1 MKRTGFVLFL
11 ILFIVF
17 GARAQLNINHY
28 IRVGQTRISI
38 GNYVGAVE
46 YFNIVI
52 KFKPHLPEPYFFR
65 AVAKHRLEDFRG
77 AINDYDQ
84 ALYIKPFYPDAYMNR
99 GMAYHELRDFDNAI
113 KDYNR
118 TLEMDPKNEAAYNN
132 RGIAKLSLKDVE
144 GAIDD
149 YNKALEVNP
158 TSTNALMNRSN
169 AKIIK
174 GDVQGAIQDLNS
186 VIIIRP
192 HFAGAY
198 LNRGLARFELNDY
211 ASALRD
217 YDQAIRFEPENAL
230 AFNNRGIVKHKLEDY
245 AGAIMDYDMAIRLD
259 PTMANAYF
267 NRAMAREILKKPG
280 FDADYQIAADLN
292 PQYDLSRFSLNAEE
306 LAQQSQGSQ
315 QQSSQQTQQ
324 SRQQSQQQSQ
334 QQTQQA
340 RQSQQQA
347 NAGTQNSPPGNGQQ
361 QTEASENTSADAA
374 KEREEELRR
383 RRRLNVIA
391 SDSRNLPSSEP
402 EEDDGRVQNRNMIID
417 IQPIFLISAFERNT
431 LDYERLQY
439 YSIVIESI
447 NRVNN
452 YNPFLTITNKTNEGF
467 MRVFSN
473 FVLFFNEKI
482 SISENSHN
490 YLNRGIF
497 HLLTG
502 NYNSSLSD
510 LNRSVEM
517 NDEEAL
523 AYFSRGNCRFK
534 MIEHIESLPDF
545 TNQLTIALETTRLQ
559 QPTEPTMSKMISDY
573 DMILADYDQTL
584 KLKPD
589 FFFGFYNKAFINLR
603 LNKYEQALADLTMA
617 IELEPEFAEAYFNRG
632 LTKIFLDDI
641 EGGALDLSRAGE
653 LGLIEAYSVIK
664 RYCNF

>member
-1 MKRTGFVLFL
+1 MILMKRTGFVFFL
-11 ILFIVF
+11 ILLMAGTVS
-17 GARAQLNINHY
+17 AQLNINHY
-28 IRVGQTRISI
+28 IRVGQTRIAI
-38 GNYVGAVE
+38 GNYVGAIE

-52 KFKPHLPEPYFFR
+52 KFKPHLPEPYFYR

-77 AINDYDQ
+77 AIDDYNQ
-84 ALYIKPFYPDAYMNR
+84 ALYIKPFFPDAYMNR

-113 KDYNR
+113 KDYDR
-118 TLEMDPKNEAAYNN
+118 TLEMDPKNEGAYNN
-132 RGIAKLSLKDVE
+132 RGIAKISLKNVE
-144 GAIDD
+144 GAIED

-169 AKIIK
+169 AKIIQA
-174 GDVQGAIQDLNS
+174 DIQGAIQDLNS

-198 LNRGLARFELNDY
+198 LNRGLARFELNDF

-230 AFNNRGIVKHKLEDY
+230 AYNNRGIVKHKLEDY

-267 NRAMAREILKKPG
+267 NRAMARELLKRPG

-292 PQYDLSRFSLNAEE
+292 PQYDLSRFSVNAEQ
-306 LAQQSQGSQ
+306 LA
-315 QQSSQQTQQ
+315 QQSSQQ
-324 SRQQSQQQSQ
+324 QQQQQQ
-334 QQTQQA
+334 QQTQAQN
-340 RQSQQQA
+340 Q
-347 NAGTQNSPPGNGQQ
+347 TQNTGSQNTTSGNNQQ
-361 QTEASENTSADAA
+361 STDNQNKTEVDPV

-391 SDSRNLPSSEP
+391 TDSRNLPKTDEDP
-402 EEDDGRVQNRNMIID
+402 DDGRVQNKNIIID
-417 IQPIFLISAFERNT
+417 LQPIFLISAFERNSV
-431 LDYERLQY
+431 DYERLQY
-439 YSIVIESI
+439 YSVSIESL

-452 YNPFLTITNKTNEGF
+452 YNPFLTITNKTNVGYKQIFE
-467 MRVFSN
+467 N

-482 SISENSHN
+482 NIAENGHN

-502 NYNSSLSD
+502 NYNQSLND
-510 LNRSVEM
+510 LNKSIGM
-517 NDEEAL
+517 TSDEAL
-523 AYFSRGNCRFK
+523 AYFTRGNCRFK

-545 TNQLTIALETTRLQ
+545 TNQLTIALESARLQ
-559 QPTEPTMSKMISDY
+559 QPAEPGMTKMISDY
-573 DMILADYDQTL
+573 DDILSDYDKTL
-584 KLKPD
+584 EMKPG
-589 FFFGFYNKAFINLR
+589 FFFGYYNKAFINLR
-603 LNKYEQALADLTMA
+603 LNKYELALADLTKA
-617 IELEPEFAEAYFNRG
+617 IELEPEFAEAFYNRG

-641 EGGALDLSRAGE
+641 EGGALDLSKAGE